1 MTIPTTE
8 IVNLIKGHLIKD
20 GLYRVN
26 SSDNPLEI
34 STTEV
39 QLALY
44 IRKITSAYFKTRPD
58 VSRVQLHDSHS
69 IKSLEDKK
77 VHVLVVGYCPE
88 SEAVIIWPPEA
99 ISSRFNKRKNVSLYS
114 RLSFQIEASMSTK
127 IKSFKLANGDII
139 RGSHVSAIA
148 NIIAFVSP
156 HSSINAAPSSSTQS
170 KPKEANNVTEL
181 SESDALKK
189 IFEDNPH
196 YTFADAVEHL
206 RSNRKAF

>member
-1 MTIPTTE
+1 MTIRTTE
-8 IVNLIKGHLIKD
+8 IVSLIKDHLVKD

-39 QLALY
+39 RLALY

-69 IKSLEDKK
+69 LKSLEDKK
-77 VHVLVVGYCPE
+77 VYVLVVGYCPK

-99 ISSRFNKRKNVSLYS
+99 ITSRFNKRNNVSLYS
-114 RLSFQIEASMSTK
+114 RFSFQIEASMSTK
-127 IKSFKLANGDII
+127 IKSFKLSNGDII

-148 NIIAFVSP
+148 NIIALVSP
-156 HSSINAAPSSSTQS
+156 HSSINAAPSSSAKS
-170 KPKEANNVTEL
+170 KPKQANNLTE
-181 SESDALKK
+181 SSDSDTLKK

-196 YTFADAVEHL
+196 FTFADAVEHL
-206 RSNRKAF
+206 RSNRKVF